1 MQTNRLFLYCSRS
14 VFFKKTMSLLIS
26 FFLLFNFLFSP
37 YAQSVNLN
45 AETRIQKDVFS
56 AVLFVSETISKIS
69 MAVSN
74 KFALKSGVSSSDS
87 QPEPDERDNSPAD
100 GIVFFNPVQSKNAD
114 CANMQLCRTLPKKTF
129 IYPLLQQWRQRK
141 RIDKSIASDFL
152 KCMLFYILSKS
163 AYDGIAFK
171 NGINCLFFKS
181 SRIGPQDREG
191 LIFCASEKRIS

>member
-87 QPEPDERDNSPAD
+87 QPEPDEKDNSPAD
-100 GIVFFNPVQSKNAD
+100 GIVFF
-114 CANMQLCRTLPKKTF
+114 
-129 IYPLLQQWRQRK
+129 
-141 RIDKSIASDFL
+141 
-152 KCMLFYILSKS
+152 
-163 AYDGIAFK
+163 
-171 NGINCLFFKS
+171 
-181 SRIGPQDREG
+181 
-191 LIFCASEKRIS
+191 